1 MILSSMNFKIA
12 FYLIEVL
19 EGFKQVYFLRI
30 TTFFGL
36 IFRRSVDEDLTLIV
50 LYFRSNSCVTNNIS
64 FANSKSGI
72 SISVQDVDASG
83 GNIQLDR

>member
-1 MILSSMNFKIA
+1 MIRNFKGII
-12 FYLIEVL
+12 FFVILCRLVERDLIL
-19 EGFKQVYFLRI
+19 F
-30 TTFFGL
+30 
-36 IFRRSVDEDLTLIV
+36 V